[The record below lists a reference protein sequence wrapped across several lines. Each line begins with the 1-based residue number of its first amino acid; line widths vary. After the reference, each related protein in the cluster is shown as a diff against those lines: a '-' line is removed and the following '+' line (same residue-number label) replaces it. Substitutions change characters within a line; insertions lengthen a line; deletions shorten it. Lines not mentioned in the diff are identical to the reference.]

1 MTTAEVTGP
10 ARTIDSRATDSRTTD
25 ARATI
30 ATETPPAMTPLPAS
44 RHPRFGRL
52 LPGLGL
58 AAVLLGSQGLA
69 ASSPLPSAV
78 RLLLPSE
85 GLLAGLGD
93 GLRRGY
99 GLAME
104 QARGCGLEPPGLA
117 LGWLPPGADP
127 ERALASLTR
136 SQLVIAP
143 PAAPV
148 EPYGRLAEQ
157 QRLTVLLPLQRGS
170 SLERLP
176 LLPGSDRLWPVV
188 PARSLVAD
196 RLAQGLLAA
205 NKGSVMVVRDRS
217 GEARALAER
226 FTASLRTAG
235 GRTTGFQEDPLA
247 IDPSDAK
254 ALSQLQA
261 DVDWYRPRALVVFT
275 RPGSPL
281 AKALRQASWP
291 AELMLAWP
299 FPLLPTQDP
308 GPTAQLG
315 VDPQGRGEGW
325 TAFAR
330 RFQARW
336 GYRPALVEAAGYD
349 TGQLTALAS
358 LAPAGR
364 PGWDLAW
371 FRPQGRSL
379 PLCEA
384 IRERRSGRSVRPRG
398 AASRLDQTAGTP
410 PTATL
415 QLTPARALP

>member
-1 MTTAEVTGP
+1 MAALPVQRP
-10 ARTIDSRATDSRTTD
+10 V
-25 ARATI
+25 
-30 ATETPPAMTPLPAS
+30 PLRPW
-44 RHPRFGRL
+44 

-69 ASSPLPSAV
+69 ASGAQPSAV

-99 GLAME
+99 GLAMD
-104 QARGCGLEPPGLA
+104 QARGCGLRPPSLG

-127 ERALASLTR
+127 QEALASLSR

-143 PAAPV
+143 PAAPL

-176 LLPGSDRLWPVV
+176 QLPGSDRLWPLV
-188 PARSLVAD
+188 PAHGLVAD
-196 RLAQGLLAA
+196 RLAQGLLAT
-205 NKGSVMVVRDRS
+205 GRRTVLVVRDRS
-217 GEARALAER
+217 GSAKALAER
-226 FTASLRTAG
+226 FSANLRNGG
-235 GRTTGFQEDPLA
+235 GRTTGVQEEPQALDGQ
-247 IDPSDAK
+247 DAK
-254 ALSQLQA
+254 ALQQLRA
-261 DVDWYRPRALVVFT
+261 DVDWYRPQALVVFT
-275 RPGSPL
+275 RPDSPL
-281 AKALRQASWP
+281 ARALQDGPWP
-291 AELMLAWP
+291 PGLLLVWP
-299 FPLLPTQDP
+299 FPLGPSQDLPGQ
-308 GPTAQLG
+308 GQLG

-325 TAFAR
+325 PAFAR
-330 RFQARW
+330 GFQARW
-336 GYRPALVEAAGYD
+336 GYRPGLVEAAGYD

-358 LAPAGR
+358 LAPGGR

-371 FRPQGRSL
+371 FRPRSASL

-384 IRERRSGRSVRPRG
+384 IVARRAGQAVRPRG
-398 AASRLDQTAGTP
+398 AASRLDQTAGTA

-415 QLTPARALP
+415 PLTPRPPRP

>member
-1 MTTAEVTGP
+1 MTTAEVTP
-10 ARTIDSRATDSRTTD
+10 AAGSTA
-25 ARATI
+25 ARVTI
-30 ATETPPAMTPLPAS
+30 AKETPHAMSPLLAS
-44 RHPRFGRL
+44 RHPRFGHL

-104 QARGCGLEPPGLA
+104 QARACGLEPPGLG

-127 ERALASLTR
+127 ERALASLAR

-143 PAAPV
+143 PAAPL

-176 LLPGSDRLWPVV
+176 QLPGSDRLWPLV

-205 NKGSVMVVRDRS
+205 NRGSVMVVRDRS

-226 FTASLRTAG
+226 FSASLRTGG
-235 GRTTGFQEDPLA
+235 GRTTGVQDDPLA
-247 IDPSDAK
+247 IDAKDAK
-254 ALSQLQA
+254 ALAQLRA
-261 DVDWYRPRALVVFT
+261 DVDWYRPQALVVFT
-275 RPGSPL
+275 RPGSGL
-281 AKALRQASWP
+281 ARALRQASWP
-291 AELMLAWP
+291 AELVLAWP
-299 FPLLPTQDP
+299 FPLQSNQEI

-325 TAFAR
+325 SAFER
-330 RFQARW
+330 SFQARW

-358 LAPAGR
+358 LAPDGR

-371 FRPQGRSL
+371 FRPLGRSL

-384 IRERRSGRSVRPRG
+384 IRARRSGQTVRPRG

-415 QLTPARALP
+415 QLTPVPAQP